1 MIEPLFNGP
10 CGRGYV
16 SIKDF
21 ICINVEVDF
30 KTSCWNWVKCLL
42 PNGYG
47 RIFIKGETK
56 GVHRVSYEEFNGP
69 IPKGMFVCHHC
80 DNPGC
85 VKPSHLFIGTQSD
98 NLKDA
103 FGKGRLTPP
112 CIRGEAHVS
121 SKLVEN
127 DVHEIRRLYAT
138 GRVTQAVLGKMWRI
152 SEVMAGKIVNRRK
165 WKHV

>member
-1 MIEPLFNGP
+1 MERFWNKVDTSGRCWEWTGATNG
-10 CGRGYV
+10 V
-16 SIKDF
+16 
-21 ICINVEVDF
+21 
-30 KTSCWNWVKCLL
+30 
-42 PNGYG
+42 GYG
-47 RIFIKGETK
+47 RISIEGKSILT
-56 GVHRVSYEEFNGP
+56 HRFSYSLVYGP
-69 IPKGMFVCHHC
+69 VPDGMLVCHHC